1 MCPVTAPVYME
12 SHRIR
17 ALENGRSEE
26 VIRMN
31 NLFPRYLRE
40 IAMQEHVQK
49 VIEAMQEEYEREL
62 DDPEFEKE
70 GDLE

>member
-1 MCPVTAPVYME
+1 MGA
-12 SHRIR
+12 H
-17 ALENGRSEE
+17 EE

-31 NLFPRYLRE
+31 YLFPRHLRE

-49 VIEAMQEEYEREL
+49 VIEAMQEEYDREI
-62 DDPEFEKE
+62 DDPELEKE

>member
-1 MCPVTAPVYME
+1 MGAK
-12 SHRIR
+12 
-17 ALENGRSEE
+17 EE

-31 NLFPRYLRE
+31 NLFPRHLRE

-49 VIEAMQEEYEREL
+49 VIEAMQEEYNREL